1 VEITSHYKDLFY
13 IHHGI
18 SISHLLRDLWYTP
31 WRPLLHILKIS
42 TSHSG
47 DINFTFLTLLLD
59 TLDISISDLGDLYYT
74 PGDFYSIFWK
84 PLLHTLEIST
94 SHSRDLYFTLWRSLL
109 HTLEISTSHSE
120 DLSILLTR
128 FYSNIRIDRFVNA
141 ICLIE
146 IQTKPAQNLIH
157 YKQVLLQNL
166 LSKIKNGYF
175 FNIYFRFCWK
185 RGFKMMMIWSLSQ
198 RYIFYYHKLSIWIF
212 KNNII
217 VYQDK

>member
-1 VEITSHYKDLFY
+1 MEITSHYKDLFY

-84 PLLHTLEIST
+84 P
-94 SHSRDLYFTLWRSLL
+94 LL